1 MNTVEHIV
9 ESYFRLCR
17 KCFTYADVKVEGGNN
32 RQIDLLAVSLVS
44 GEQFHVECSVTHCE
58 RWCPTPA
65 ELVLAFEKKFSGI
78 PPAREGSNTD
88 SSRGKLYG
96 GVIRTMHDRLGL
108 DKTKIQWVWVCWAVQ
123 DPENLEV
130 AVRDYHLRVGYL
142 VKVLSFRDT
151 ILPELMVAVSTA
163 NYDDEVLRTFSLI
176 KEWRRQTELQA
187 VRRC

>member
-1 MNTVEHIV
+1 
-9 ESYFRLCR
+9 
-17 KCFTYADVKVEGGNN
+17 
-32 RQIDLLAVSLVS
+32 
-44 GEQFHVECSVTHCE
+44 
-58 RWCPTPA
+58 
-65 ELVLAFEKKFSGI
+65 
-78 PPAREGSNTD
+78 
-88 SSRGKLYG
+88 
-96 GVIRTMHDRLGL
+96 MHDRLGL